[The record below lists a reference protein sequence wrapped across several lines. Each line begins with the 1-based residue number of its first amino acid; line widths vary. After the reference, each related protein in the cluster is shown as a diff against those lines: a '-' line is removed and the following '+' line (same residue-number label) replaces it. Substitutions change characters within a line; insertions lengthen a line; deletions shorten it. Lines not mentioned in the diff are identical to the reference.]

1 MGQVFQSWL
10 LSSGWMESEYLPDNA
25 IFALMTIKIL
35 IPKPF
40 DEYRAG
46 EIYAYLNNS
55 VSY

>member
-1 MGQVFQSWL
+1 
-10 LSSGWMESEYLPDNA
+10 MESEYLPDNA